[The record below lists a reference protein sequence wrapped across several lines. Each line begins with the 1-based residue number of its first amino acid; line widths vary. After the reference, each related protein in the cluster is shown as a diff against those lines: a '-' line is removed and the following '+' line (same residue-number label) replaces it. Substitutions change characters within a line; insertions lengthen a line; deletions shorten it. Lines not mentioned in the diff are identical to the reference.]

1 MLERVR
7 ARIRRRRV
15 RLAVVCAVVLL
26 GATVATAHTNVA
38 VDHMGQAAAMCLA
51 IVVGGTTVAALA
63 AFARP
68 DTRPRAPVRL
78 GDPSAGSLAT
88 HALAHRPR
96 GDPALL
102 QVFRR

>member
-7 ARIRRRRV
+7 ARFRRRRG
-15 RLAVVCAVVLL
+15 RLAVVCAVVFL
-26 GATVATAHTNVA
+26 GATVATAHTSVA
-38 VDHMGQAAAMCLA
+38 EHHMGETAAMCLA
-51 IVVGGTTVAALA
+51 IVVGGATVAALP

-68 DTRPRAPVRL
+68 APHPRPPLRL
-78 GDPSAGSLAT
+78 GAMRPASHVT
-88 HALAHRPR
+88 HAVPHPR